1 MKNHI
6 YNSVQKIFFI
16 FIFLLS
22 TNLAFG
28 TDLFNRPQKNS
39 DKVKKSDPLVED
51 YTRLY
56 DNGLIEIKGQT
67 MLGKKIGIW
76 YFYHESGKIA
86 EEHLYLEGERDFNVK
101 LYDDEGVITSSGKV
115 LNGKQEGE
123 WSFYDEKGFIL
134 VKMTF
139 KKGIREGIFVA
150 YSETGAPIVAGVFKN
165 NDLIEIDSIK

>member
-1 MKNHI
+1 MKNYI
-6 YNSVQKIFFI
+6 CSSVQKTFFL
-16 FIFLLS
+16 FLFLLS
-22 TNLAFG
+22 TNLSFG
-28 TDLFNRPQKNS
+28 IDLFNRPQKISAN
-39 DKVKKSDPLVED
+39 VKEANPLVED

-56 DNGLIEIKGQT
+56 DNGLIEIRGQT

-86 EEHLYLEGERDFNVK
+86 EEHLYLDGESDFNVK

-123 WSFYDEKGFIL
+123 WSFYDEKGLVL

-139 KKGIREGIFVA
+139 KKGIREGVFVA